1 MLKFSHAESQDFE
14 TVKQSVYAEFKRNME
29 LPHAEENIERT
40 TFRSKLRQGLEM
52 KPDAVNGRR
61 SRKSRRLSGSAGSGS
76 DSDSSEKKNNTDE
89 PWWKQ
94 EADKLAEE
102 E

>member
-1 MLKFSHAESQDFE
+1 
-14 TVKQSVYAEFKRNME
+14 ME
-29 LPHAEENIERT
+29 LPHADENIERA
-40 TFRSKLRQGLEM
+40 TFSSKLRQGLVME
-52 KPDAVNGRR
+52 PDAVNGRR
-61 SRKSRRLSGSAGSGS
+61 SRKSRRLSGSAGSNS
-76 DSDSSEKKNNTDE
+76 NSSEKEKKNNTDE

>member
-1 MLKFSHAESQDFE
+1 
-14 TVKQSVYAEFKRNME
+14 ME
-29 LPHAEENIERT
+29 LPHADENNERA
-40 TFRSKLRQGLEM
+40 TFSRKLRQGLMME
-52 KPDAVNGRR
+52 PDAVNGRR
-61 SRKSRRLSGSAGSGS
+61 SRKSRKSRRLSGSAGSNS
-76 DSDSSEKKNNTDE
+76 NSSEKEKKNNTDE